1 MRTILSLSFLV
12 GVVVGRPSKSLLRP
26 LPKHYDAGDAAV
38 VFINDRMNVLPP
50 DFEHTEDGML
60 ITRVKD

>member
-1 MRTILSLSFLV
+1 LA

-38 VFINDRMNVLPP
+38 VFINDRMNVLPQ
-50 DFEHTEDGML
+50 DFEHTEDG
-60 ITRVKD
+60 IPNTSFKG

>member
-1 MRTILSLSFLV
+1 MRTTLILSFLA

-38 VFINDRMNVLPP
+38 VFINDRMNVLPQ
-50 DFEHTEDGML
+50 DFEHTEDG
-60 ITRVKD
+60 IPNTSFKG

>member
-1 MRTILSLSFLV
+1 MRTAFILSLLA

-38 VFINDRMNVLPP
+38 VFINDRMNVLPL
-50 DFEHTEDGML
+50 DYQHTEDG
-60 ITRVKD
+60 IPNTYFED